1 MTEMFHKLLLSE
13 LHMVTYQP
21 GNPADITDDL
31 ICESVTLNENL
42 RSFGYVL
49 RPDDIIRLAVSKSL
63 HGFFNDFR
71 KLIPDVKADPMY
83 PGFPQ
88 QVMEMSEAEFRLHQ
102 GIHYFTTYG
111 MESLLGREVSS
122 GWLPDDNGPERYQAD
137 TELLVE
143 TVLRFLGALDF
154 PAGDVNLVPVRS
166 ERLTSPR
173 ILDLCTG
180 TGCVG
185 ISVLNSLLAK
195 GIRAQAVLADISD
208 EALAIARENIESQAA
223 DKSAVKA
230 IKLDVLSED
239 LPEDLGSFD
248 VITANPP
255 YINSVDMKALDKE
268 VKDHEP
274 HLALAGGEDGL
285 DFYLPI
291 CKLSH
296 KCLRQGGMLAVEHGY
311 DQAEGVSQTLMAQGF
326 NIVKSL
332 KDFGNNDR
340 VTFGIK

>member
-1 MTEMFHKLLLSE
+1 MSGNINKAIEILTEAGIDHEDARFDIGVLFTEFGEDGKAFDEAVMKRAAGVPVAYIVGRQPFYREEYK
-13 LHMVTYQP
+13 VTP
-21 GNPADITDDL
+21 
-31 ICESVTLNENL
+31 SV
-42 RSFGYVL
+42 
-49 RPDDIIRLAVSKSL
+49 
-63 HGFFNDFR
+63 
-71 KLIPDVKADPMY
+71 LIP
-83 PGFPQ
+83 
-88 QVMEMSEAEFRLHQ
+88 R
-102 GIHYFTTYG
+102 
-111 MESLLGREVSS
+111 
-122 GWLPDDNGPERYQAD
+122 AD

-143 TVLRFLGALDF
+143 TALRFLGALDLA
-154 PAGDVNLVPVRS
+154 AGDVNLVPES
-166 ERLTSPR
+166 AESLTSPR

-274 HLALAGGEDGL
+274 HLALAGGSDGL
-285 DFYLPI
+285 DFYLP
-291 CKLSH
+291 KLAALQHHSI
-296 KCLRQGGMLAVEHGY
+296 KVMINASREPKVMEDFVSLGYSAKDLADMSSDRFRELY
-311 DQAEGVSQTLMAQGF
+311 ERTFNPISQIALNMGF
-326 NIVKSL
+326 ETWKY
-332 KDFGNNDR
+332 
-340 VTFGIK
+340 

>member
-1 MTEMFHKLLLSE
+1 MSGNINKAIEVLTEAGIDHEDARFDIGVLFTEFGEDGKAFDEAVMKRAAGVPVAYIVGRQPFYREEYK
-13 LHMVTYQP
+13 VTP
-21 GNPADITDDL
+21 
-31 ICESVTLNENL
+31 SV
-42 RSFGYVL
+42 
-49 RPDDIIRLAVSKSL
+49 
-63 HGFFNDFR
+63 
-71 KLIPDVKADPMY
+71 LIP
-83 PGFPQ
+83 
-88 QVMEMSEAEFRLHQ
+88 R
-102 GIHYFTTYG
+102 
-111 MESLLGREVSS
+111 
-122 GWLPDDNGPERYQAD
+122 AD

-143 TVLRFLGALDF
+143 TALRFLGALDLA
-154 PAGDVNLVPVRS
+154 AGDVNLVPESS
-166 ERLTSPR
+166 ESLTSPR

-185 ISVLNSLLAK
+185 ISVLNGLLAK

-255 YINSVDMKALDKE
+255 YINSADMKALDKE

-274 HLALAGGEDGL
+274 HLALAGGSDGL

-340 VTFGIK
+340 VTFGIKLGGEVHAG

>member
-1 MTEMFHKLLLSE
+1 MSGNINKAIEILTEAGIDHEDARFDIGVLFTEFGEDGKAFDEAVMKRAAGVPVAYIVGRQPFYREEYK
-13 LHMVTYQP
+13 VTP
-21 GNPADITDDL
+21 
-31 ICESVTLNENL
+31 SV
-42 RSFGYVL
+42 
-49 RPDDIIRLAVSKSL
+49 
-63 HGFFNDFR
+63 
-71 KLIPDVKADPMY
+71 LIP
-83 PGFPQ
+83 
-88 QVMEMSEAEFRLHQ
+88 R
-102 GIHYFTTYG
+102 
-111 MESLLGREVSS
+111 
-122 GWLPDDNGPERYQAD
+122 AD

-143 TVLRFLGALDF
+143 TALRFLGALDLA
-154 PAGDVNLVPVRS
+154 AGDVNLVPESS
-166 ERLTSPR
+166 EPLTSPR

-195 GIRAQAVLADISD
+195 GGRAQVVLADISD

-230 IKLDVLSED
+230 IKLDVLSSD
-239 LPEDLGSFD
+239 LPEDLGLFD

-255 YINSVDMKALDKE
+255 YINSDDMKALDKE

-340 VTFGIK
+340 VTFGIKGGEEVHAG

>member
-1 MTEMFHKLLLSE
+1 MSGNINKAIEVLTEAGIDHEDARFDIGVLFTEFGEDGKAFDEAMMKRAAGVPVAYIVGRQPCYRE
-13 LHMVTYQP
+13 EYKVTP
-21 GNPADITDDL
+21 
-31 ICESVTLNENL
+31 SV
-42 RSFGYVL
+42 
-49 RPDDIIRLAVSKSL
+49 
-63 HGFFNDFR
+63 
-71 KLIPDVKADPMY
+71 LIP
-83 PGFPQ
+83 
-88 QVMEMSEAEFRLHQ
+88 R
-102 GIHYFTTYG
+102 
-111 MESLLGREVSS
+111 
-122 GWLPDDNGPERYQAD
+122 AD

-143 TVLRFLGALDF
+143 TALRFLGALDLA
-154 PAGDVNLVPVRS
+154 AGDVNLVPES
-166 ERLTSPR
+166 AEPLTGPR

-230 IKLDVLSED
+230 IKLDVLSDD

-340 VTFGIK
+340 VTFGIKIGGEVHAG

>member
-1 MTEMFHKLLLSE
+1 MSGNINKAIEVLTEAGIDHEDARFDIGVLFTEFGEDGKAFDEAVMKRAAGVPVAYIVGRQPFYREEYK
-13 LHMVTYQP
+13 VTP
-21 GNPADITDDL
+21 
-31 ICESVTLNENL
+31 SV
-42 RSFGYVL
+42 
-49 RPDDIIRLAVSKSL
+49 
-63 HGFFNDFR
+63 
-71 KLIPDVKADPMY
+71 LIP
-83 PGFPQ
+83 
-88 QVMEMSEAEFRLHQ
+88 R
-102 GIHYFTTYG
+102 
-111 MESLLGREVSS
+111 
-122 GWLPDDNGPERYQAD
+122 AD

-143 TVLRFLGALDF
+143 TALHFLGALDL
-154 PAGDVNLVPVRS
+154 ATGDVNLVPES
-166 ERLTSPR
+166 AEPLTSPR

-239 LPEDLGSFD
+239 LPVDLGSFD

-311 DQAEGVSQTLMAQGF
+311 DQAKGVSQTLIAQGF

-340 VTFGIK
+340 VTFGIKLGGEVHAG

>member
-1 MTEMFHKLLLSE
+1 MSGNINKAIEVLTEAGIDHEDARFDIGVLFTEFGEDGKAFDEAVMKRAAGVPVAYIVGRQPFYREEYK
-13 LHMVTYQP
+13 VTP
-21 GNPADITDDL
+21 
-31 ICESVTLNENL
+31 SV
-42 RSFGYVL
+42 
-49 RPDDIIRLAVSKSL
+49 
-63 HGFFNDFR
+63 
-71 KLIPDVKADPMY
+71 LIP
-83 PGFPQ
+83 
-88 QVMEMSEAEFRLHQ
+88 R
-102 GIHYFTTYG
+102 
-111 MESLLGREVSS
+111 
-122 GWLPDDNGPERYQAD
+122 AD

-143 TVLRFLGALDF
+143 TALRFLGALDLA
-154 PAGDVNLVPVRS
+154 AGDVNLVPES
-166 ERLTSPR
+166 AELLTSPR

-340 VTFGIK
+340 VTFGIKLGGEVHAG

>member
-1 MTEMFHKLLLSE
+1 MSGNINKAIEVLTEAGIDHEDARFDIGVLFTEFGEDGKAFDEAVMKRAAGVPVAYIVGRQPFYREEYK
-13 LHMVTYQP
+13 VTP
-21 GNPADITDDL
+21 
-31 ICESVTLNENL
+31 SV
-42 RSFGYVL
+42 
-49 RPDDIIRLAVSKSL
+49 
-63 HGFFNDFR
+63 
-71 KLIPDVKADPMY
+71 LIP
-83 PGFPQ
+83 
-88 QVMEMSEAEFRLHQ
+88 R
-102 GIHYFTTYG
+102 
-111 MESLLGREVSS
+111 
-122 GWLPDDNGPERYQAD
+122 AD

-143 TVLRFLGALDF
+143 TALRFLGALDLA
-154 PAGDVNLVPVRS
+154 AGDVNLVPESS
-166 ERLTSPR
+166 ESLTSPR

-340 VTFGIK
+340 VTFGIKLGGEVHAG

>member
-1 MTEMFHKLLLSE
+1 MSGNINKAIEVLTEAGIDHEDARF
-13 LHMVTYQP
+13 
-21 GNPADITDDL
+21 DIGVLFT
-31 ICESVTLNENL
+31 E
-42 RSFGYVL
+42 FGE
-49 RPDDIIRLAVSKSL
+49 
-63 HGFFNDFR
+63 
-71 KLIPDVKADPMY
+71 DVKAFDEA
-83 PGFPQ
+83 
-88 QVMEMSEAEFRLHQ
+88 VMKRAA
-102 GIHYFTTYG
+102 GVPVAYIV
-111 MESLLGREVSS
+111 GRQPFYREEYKVTPSV
-122 GWLPDDNGPERYQAD
+122 LIPRAD

-143 TVLRFLGALDF
+143 TALRFLGALDLA
-154 PAGDVNLVPVRS
+154 AGDVNLVPESS
-166 ERLTSPR
+166 ESLTSPR

-274 HLALAGGEDGL
+274 HLALAGGSDGL

-340 VTFGIK
+340 VTFGIKLGGEVHAG

>member
-1 MTEMFHKLLLSE
+1 MSGNINKAIKVLTEAGIDHEDARFDIGVLFTEFGEDGKAFDEAVMKRAAGVPVAYIVGRQPFYREEYK
-13 LHMVTYQP
+13 VTP
-21 GNPADITDDL
+21 
-31 ICESVTLNENL
+31 SV
-42 RSFGYVL
+42 
-49 RPDDIIRLAVSKSL
+49 
-63 HGFFNDFR
+63 
-71 KLIPDVKADPMY
+71 LIP
-83 PGFPQ
+83 
-88 QVMEMSEAEFRLHQ
+88 R
-102 GIHYFTTYG
+102 
-111 MESLLGREVSS
+111 
-122 GWLPDDNGPERYQAD
+122 AD

-143 TVLRFLGALDF
+143 TALRFLGALDLA
-154 PAGDVNLVPVRS
+154 AGDVNLVPESS
-166 ERLTSPR
+166 ESLTSPR

-340 VTFGIK
+340 VTFGIKGGEEVHAG

>member
-1 MTEMFHKLLLSE
+1 MSGNINKAIEILTEAGIDHEDARFDIGVLFTEFGEDENAFDEAVRKRAAGVPVAYIVGRQPFYRE
-13 LHMVTYQP
+13 EYKVTP
-21 GNPADITDDL
+21 
-31 ICESVTLNENL
+31 SV
-42 RSFGYVL
+42 
-49 RPDDIIRLAVSKSL
+49 
-63 HGFFNDFR
+63 
-71 KLIPDVKADPMY
+71 LIP
-83 PGFPQ
+83 
-88 QVMEMSEAEFRLHQ
+88 R
-102 GIHYFTTYG
+102 
-111 MESLLGREVSS
+111 
-122 GWLPDDNGPERYQAD
+122 AD

-143 TVLRFLGALDF
+143 TALRFLGALDLA
-154 PAGDVNLVPVRS
+154 AGDVNLVPES
-166 ERLTSPR
+166 AEPLTSPR

-195 GIRAQAVLADISD
+195 GVRAQAVLADISD
-208 EALAIARENIESQAA
+208 DALAIARENIESQAA

-239 LPEDLGSFD
+239 LPEDIGSFD

-274 HLALAGGEDGL
+274 HLALAGGSDGL

-311 DQAEGVSQTLMAQGF
+311 DQAEGVAQTLMAQGF

-340 VTFGIK
+340 VTFGIKGGGEVHAG

>member
-1 MTEMFHKLLLSE
+1 MSGNINKAIEVLTEAGIDHEDARFDIGVLFTEFGEDGKAFDEAVMKRAAGVPVAYIVGRQPFYREEYK
-13 LHMVTYQP
+13 VTP
-21 GNPADITDDL
+21 
-31 ICESVTLNENL
+31 SV
-42 RSFGYVL
+42 
-49 RPDDIIRLAVSKSL
+49 
-63 HGFFNDFR
+63 
-71 KLIPDVKADPMY
+71 LIP
-83 PGFPQ
+83 
-88 QVMEMSEAEFRLHQ
+88 R
-102 GIHYFTTYG
+102 
-111 MESLLGREVSS
+111 
-122 GWLPDDNGPERYQAD
+122 AD

-143 TVLRFLGALDF
+143 TALRFLGALDLA
-154 PAGDVNLVPVRS
+154 AGDVNLVPES
-166 ERLTSPR
+166 AEPLTSPR

-255 YINSVDMKALDKE
+255 YINSSDMEALDPE
-268 VKDHEP
+268 VGSFEP

-311 DQAEGVSQTLMAQGF
+311 DQAEGVAQTLMAQGF

>member
-1 MTEMFHKLLLSE
+1 MSGNLEKALNILTEAGIDHEDARFDISLIYSYMGDDEAKFIEAIKKRASGMPAAYITGRQAFYKE
-13 LHMVTYQP
+13 EYKVT
-21 GNPADITDDL
+21 
-31 ICESVTLNENL
+31 
-42 RSFGYVL
+42 
-49 RPDDIIRLAVSKSL
+49 PDV
-63 HGFFNDFR
+63 
-71 KLIPDVKADPMY
+71 LIP
-83 PGFPQ
+83 
-88 QVMEMSEAEFRLHQ
+88 R
-102 GIHYFTTYG
+102 
-111 MESLLGREVSS
+111 
-122 GWLPDDNGPERYQAD
+122 AD

-143 TVLRFLGALDF
+143 TALRFLGALDLA
-154 PAGDVNLVPVRS
+154 AGDVNLVPES
-166 ERLTSPR
+166 AEPLTSPR

-340 VTFGIK
+340 VTFGIKLGGEVHAG

>member
-1 MTEMFHKLLLSE
+1 MSGNINKAIEVLTEAGIDHEDARFDLGVLFTEFGEDGKAFDEAVMKRAAGVPVAYRVGRQPFYREEYK
-13 LHMVTYQP
+13 VTP
-21 GNPADITDDL
+21 
-31 ICESVTLNENL
+31 SV
-42 RSFGYVL
+42 
-49 RPDDIIRLAVSKSL
+49 
-63 HGFFNDFR
+63 
-71 KLIPDVKADPMY
+71 LIP
-83 PGFPQ
+83 
-88 QVMEMSEAEFRLHQ
+88 R
-102 GIHYFTTYG
+102 
-111 MESLLGREVSS
+111 
-122 GWLPDDNGPERYQAD
+122 AD

-143 TVLRFLGALDF
+143 TALRFLGALDLA
-154 PAGDVNLVPVRS
+154 AGDVNLVPES
-166 ERLTSPR
+166 AEPLTSPR

-340 VTFGIK
+340 VTFGIKLGGEVHAG